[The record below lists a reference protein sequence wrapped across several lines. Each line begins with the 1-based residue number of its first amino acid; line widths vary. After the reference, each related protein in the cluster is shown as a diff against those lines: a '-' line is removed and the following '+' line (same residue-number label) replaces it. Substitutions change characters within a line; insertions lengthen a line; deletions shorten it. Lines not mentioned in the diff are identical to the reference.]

1 MLTVSHPLIVL
12 KTINCTGQILC
23 VWLDISTNC
32 ENGPVPFTPV
42 AQFFGIWH
50 EHRRGGH
57 HGLHEFFWEGNY
69 VLLLN
74 VYVDEFSRQ
83 EEGQTGSS
91 SGGGDGAEPTT
102 YRYLLPPE
110 VKPLQR
116 GEQFDKSLLVDVRR
130 RKMNVQPVRA
140 TTVDSSCDEVRVQ
153 YMCFTLTCWLDPLLI
168 ELSLSS
174 CYVLESVLIF
184 MCIGLFYVCYTAQV
198 CGAVGKQCDSAH
210 LELLNSCEAMKE
222 VFPCSRCS
230 HSMGSEQP
238 AYVSPNADPS
248 KYNPGQCLV
257 NSNLAQT
264 TCAAKH
270 PATYRLCACA

>member
-1 MLTVSHPLIVL
+1 MRCLAQEVTVEKYMILACTMVTICVHANGVTPVDCFL
-12 KTINCTGQILC
+12 KINFAGQILC

-32 ENGPVPFTPV
+32 ESGPVPFTPV

-74 VYVDEFSRQ
+74 VYVDEFSR
-83 EEGQTGSS
+83 EEGQTGG
-91 SGGGDGAEPTT
+91 GGGDGAEPTT

-140 TTVDSSCDEVRVQ
+140 TTVDSSCDEVRVP
-153 YMCFTLTCWLDPLLI
+153 YTCSALT
-168 ELSLSS
+168 
-174 CYVLESVLIF
+174 Y
-184 MCIGLFYVCYTAQV
+184 
-198 CGAVGKQCDSAH
+198 
-210 LELLNSCEAMKE
+210 
-222 VFPCSRCS
+222 
-230 HSMGSEQP
+230 
-238 AYVSPNADPS
+238 
-248 KYNPGQCLV
+248 
-257 NSNLAQT
+257 
-264 TCAAKH
+264 
-270 PATYRLCACA
+270 